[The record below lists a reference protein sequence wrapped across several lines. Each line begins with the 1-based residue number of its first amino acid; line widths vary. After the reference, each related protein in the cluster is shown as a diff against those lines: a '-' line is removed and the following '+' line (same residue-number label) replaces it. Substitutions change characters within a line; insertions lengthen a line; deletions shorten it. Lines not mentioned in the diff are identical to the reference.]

1 MVTRFRIYFIACT
14 NVSSVICGTLHK
26 PATFNDINNYHH
38 HGSCASVITINYVHA
53 LKRRRRKHSN
63 SYNDIQFLRCN
74 CNSWSYCMDFLLN
87 VICMKRLLGFLSSLF
102 LFSPLLHPHYGI
114 NNKIMKNILIM
125 TNVKKTLS
133 L

>member
-14 NVSSVICGTLHK
+14 NVSSVIRGTLHK

-63 SYNDIQFLRCN
+63 PYNDIQFLRCN

-87 VICMKRLLGFLSSLF
+87 VICMKKTAEIPRQSFFILSPYYIHITELTTKS
-102 LFSPLLHPHYGI
+102 
-114 NNKIMKNILIM
+114 
-125 TNVKKTLS
+125 
-133 L
+133 